1 MQNKDLNLKLNRVQ
15 DELIQAK
22 AGGGALAGPSVLTYH
37 QLREKAK
44 ADEEA
49 VAEIKRLK
57 HLYTQGAERLGRAQ
71 QENEALT
78 KQVASLALTKKELQV
93 KLTGFEDQLKAARK
107 AVRASL
113 PYPASASNCRYD
125 STVCAWSS

>member
-78 KQVASLALTKKELQV
+78 KQVASLTVTRKELQL

-113 PYPASASNCRYD
+113 PYAARTSNSRCDRY
-125 STVCAWSS
+125 ARALSS